1 MKAKLKKP
9 LTALM
14 MAWGTYL
21 AIPCPYKVWD
31 DALRPWQIVC
41 LPPVGLVVGGI
52 WALCAGIFAACIVL
66 PARAA
71 RTYGESAHTLR
82 EIGQFMRFLRNGL
95 IQRRPV
101 KELLEEMNCPS
112 ERVDRYRKVCVESM
126 EREPEERLA
135 RLMKDAV
142 PGLELTGKYEQ
153 AVLQELEYAA
163 RTLEN
168 GDAEIASEQLEAAYE
183 RLTELAEEADRCFE
197 KKRELYRRTGL
208 ISAAAVCMLII

>member
-1 MKAKLKKP
+1 
-9 LTALM
+9 
-14 MAWGTYL
+14 
-21 AIPCPYKVWD
+21 
-31 DALRPWQIVC
+31 
-41 LPPVGLVVGGI
+41 
-52 WALCAGIFAACIVL
+52 
-66 PARAA
+66 
-71 RTYGESAHTLR
+71 
-82 EIGQFMRFLRNGL
+82 MRFLRNGL

-163 RTLEN
+163 RALEN

>member
-1 MKAKLKKP
+1 
-9 LTALM
+9 
-14 MAWGTYL
+14 
-21 AIPCPYKVWD
+21 
-31 DALRPWQIVC
+31 
-41 LPPVGLVVGGI
+41 
-52 WALCAGIFAACIVL
+52 
-66 PARAA
+66 
-71 RTYGESAHTLR
+71 
-82 EIGQFMRFLRNGL
+82 
-95 IQRRPV
+95 
-101 KELLEEMNCPS
+101 MNCPS

-163 RTLEN
+163 RALEN

-183 RLTELAEEADRCFE
+183 RLTELAEEADKCFE

>member
-1 MKAKLKKP
+1 MLYIKL
-9 LTALM
+9 
-14 MAWGTYL
+14 
-21 AIPCPYKVWD
+21 
-31 DALRPWQIVC
+31 
-41 LPPVGLVVGGI
+41 
-52 WALCAGIFAACIVL
+52 ALCAGIFAACIVL

-82 EIGQFMRFLRNGL
+82 GNRAIHAFFKKRSYPAQASKGTAGGDELPVGACGQ
-95 IQRRPV
+95 IP
-101 KELLEEMNCPS
+101 KS
-112 ERVDRYRKVCVESM
+112 VCGKHGKRAGGKAGKADEG
-126 EREPEERLA
+126 RGA
-135 RLMKDAV
+135 R
-142 PGLELTGKYEQ
+142 LELTGKYEQ

-163 RTLEN
+163 RALEN